1 MNYDRV
7 LVELGEFGRWQKRCT
22 ALLWLPAMAAGL
34 NVLIAAFA
42 VMEPRNGFR
51 CRLGFAS
58 KEFLFA
64 DPL

>member
-1 MNYDRV
+1 MDYDRV
-7 LVELGEFGRWQKRCT
+7 LVELGEFGLWQKRGT

-51 CRLGFAS
+51 CRLGVNFVAIRI
-58 KEFLFA
+58 
-64 DPL
+64 